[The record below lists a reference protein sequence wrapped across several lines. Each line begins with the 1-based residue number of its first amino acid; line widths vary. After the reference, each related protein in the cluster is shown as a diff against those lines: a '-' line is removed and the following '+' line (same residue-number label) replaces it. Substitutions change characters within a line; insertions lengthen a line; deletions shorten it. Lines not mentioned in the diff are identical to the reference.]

1 MPKSIDIMRCALTKS
16 AAVFLCFLLPS
27 LPAVAQSQFDPAGFI
42 QSSETEK
49 SGEKGITGFGIYRIN
64 GARFFQFVSKE
75 GEVFLPAIGDRA
87 EIREDVVVCR
97 SHLPL
102 KREAL
107 MIRDKLK
114 PEAWVKEAESK
125 IFPLILKCVDGAIEG
140 PTVVIERPDG
150 TTVQMQSKKKKS
162 KEIETKVDRD

>member
-1 MPKSIDIMRCALTKS
+1 MLKSMNFIGLALASTL
-16 AAVFLCFLLPS
+16 ATCGGFGPS
-27 LPAVAQSQFDPAGFI
+27 SLTAQAQSQFDPSGFI
-42 QSSETEK
+42 QSAETEK
-49 SGEKGITGFGIYRIN
+49 SGEQGITGFGVYRIN

-87 EIREDVVVCR
+87 EIREELAVCR
-97 SHLPL
+97 PHLPL

-114 PEAWVKEAESK
+114 PEAWVKEAEAK
-125 IFPLILKCVDGAIEG
+125 IFPLILKCADGAIEG

-150 TTVQMQSKKKKS
+150 TTVQMQSKKKKT
-162 KEIETKVDRD
+162 KETETKVDR